1 MHPYLHIPT
10 LRFREVLQYRAA
22 AWAGVFTQIVFGFII
37 LMSLRAF
44 MRSNPAAA
52 PMTPDQVVAY
62 VWLGQAFLALLPWN
76 ADRDIMAMMRNGSIG
91 YELARPIDTYTF
103 WFLRTLGWRTSAA
116 TLRCIPLLVIVTA
129 VFPLVGLGEH
139 ALPTPPSLAAAA
151 AFLAAMSVAVV
162 LGIAIT
168 MILHVLIL
176 YTANI
181 DGVVRI
187 IPAFVILL
195 SGNLI
200 PLPMYPDWLQPV
212 LFWQPF
218 RGLVDVPFRI
228 YSGHIPPEESLPHI
242 ALSVAWIVALVLLG
256 RAIMARGFKRV
267 VTFGG

>member
-1 MHPYLHIPT
+1 
-10 LRFREVLQYRAA
+10 
-22 AWAGVFTQIVFGFII
+22 VFTQIVFGFII

-76 ADRDIMAMMRNGSIG
+76 ADRAIMAMMRTGSIG
-91 YELARPIDTYTF
+91 YELARPIDTYTL

-129 VFPLVGLGEH
+129 VFPFVGLGEH
-139 ALPTPPSLAAAA
+139 ALPAPPSLAAAA
-151 AFLAAMSVAVV
+151 AFLAAMTVAVV

-187 IPAFVILL
+187 I
-195 SGNLI
+195 
-200 PLPMYPDWLQPV
+200 
-212 LFWQPF
+212 
-218 RGLVDVPFRI
+218 
-228 YSGHIPPEESLPHI
+228 
-242 ALSVAWIVALVLLG
+242 
-256 RAIMARGFKRV
+256 
-267 VTFGG
+267 